1 MGFLTPKIIE
11 ISILNQ
17 RERHACLSTNNST
30 RWQRRSSPLTR
41 SGDMCVAVPT
51 KVSHTSWNCEGVR
64 SIVHGGVEYFCSTQ
78 VLRSWPQPHH
88 ELRWNIVDVSP
99 WWTMVSGLT
108 AHLKNTSGI
117 KQTMRCTA
125 CTAWALHREGI
136 AQVFG
141 DTKVR
146 DLDCWAQQRNCG
158 ANFHSPAILYAH
170 HPPSIL
176 CEKDFERILSLSVS
190 YFPWLC
196 FLITVHPATSA
207 WRSCVGCW
215 LQKGSR
221 RLLALTAP
229 REFTRMLPK
238 FDRAESR
245 RRRQQCEIAACICRA
260 KPWLL
265 CISFAVDS
273 KPRKLT

>member
-1 MGFLTPKIIE
+1 
-11 ISILNQ
+11 
-17 RERHACLSTNNST
+17 
-30 RWQRRSSPLTR
+30 
-41 SGDMCVAVPT
+41 
-51 KVSHTSWNCEGVR
+51 
-64 SIVHGGVEYFCSTQ
+64 
-78 VLRSWPQPHH
+78 
-88 ELRWNIVDVSP
+88 
-99 WWTMVSGLT
+99 
-108 AHLKNTSGI
+108 
-117 KQTMRCTA
+117 MRCTA

-190 YFPWLC
+190 IVPWLC
-196 FLITVHPATSA
+196 FLITVRPATSA

-238 FDRAESR
+238 FDWAESR
-245 RRRQQCEIAACICRA
+245 RRRQQCDIAACICRA

-265 CISFAVDS
+265 CISFSVDS
-273 KPRKLT
+273 KPRKLTSCSKCLEVLGSAWFGPILIVCGVWTFIWTRSKQNMARLNIAG